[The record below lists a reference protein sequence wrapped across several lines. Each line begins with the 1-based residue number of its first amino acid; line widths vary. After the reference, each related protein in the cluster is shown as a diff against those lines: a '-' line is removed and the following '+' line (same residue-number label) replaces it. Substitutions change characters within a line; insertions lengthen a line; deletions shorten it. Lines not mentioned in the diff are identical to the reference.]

1 MAGAAER
8 ASVKHIMHMSSAS
21 CFSVVAFLSQ
31 PCKQGK
37 QCSSFLT
44 PPHAWPQGC
53 VLLQAILA
61 YSY

>member
-1 MAGAAER
+1 MAGAAES
-8 ASVKHIMHMSSAS
+8 ASVKQIMHMSSAS
-21 CFSVVAFLSQ
+21 CFSVVALLSQ
-31 PCKQGK
+31 PCRQGR

-44 PPHAWPQGC
+44 PPHGCPQGC